1 PRSTTATQNSG
12 TSARGAGGPSPSVP
26 PRRSSFSVWRSAR
39 GSSSSASPLRSWR
52 SSAGPMSTTAATSP
66 AERSVRPAERAD
78 ADVVFTLLAQVG
90 KPYSPD
96 RAVFD
101 VAFGEVIDSD
111 DHLLYVV
118 ESAGII
124 FGYALTTIVRLL
136 HTNGYSA
143 QLQELVVDTS
153 ARSAGAGSH
162 LVSAVERELTARGVK
177 QLTVAIVRGAASFY
191 DRLGYRSTADYLKK
205 DLV

>member
-1 PRSTTATQNSG
+1 
-12 TSARGAGGPSPSVP
+12 
-26 PRRSSFSVWRSAR
+26 
-39 GSSSSASPLRSWR
+39 
-52 SSAGPMSTTAATSP
+52 MSTTAATSP
-66 AERSVRPAERAD
+66 AERSVRPAGRAD
-78 ADVVFTLLAQVG
+78 ADVVFALLAQVG

-111 DHLLYVV
+111 DHLMYLV
-118 ESAGII
+118 ESDGAVI
-124 FGYALTTIVRLL
+124 GYALTTIVRLL
-136 HTNGYSA
+136 HTNGFSA
-143 QLQELVVDTS
+143 QLQELVVDVE
-153 ARSAGAGSH
+153 ARSGGAGSF
-162 LVSAVERELTARGVK
+162 LVSEIERELTAQGVK

>member
-1 PRSTTATQNSG
+1 
-12 TSARGAGGPSPSVP
+12 
-26 PRRSSFSVWRSAR
+26 
-39 GSSSSASPLRSWR
+39 
-52 SSAGPMSTTAATSP
+52 MSTTAVTSP
-66 AERSVRPAERAD
+66 AERTVRPAERAD
-78 ADVVFTLLAQVG
+78 ADIVFALLAQVG

-101 VAFGEVIDSD
+101 VAFSEVIDSD

-118 ESAGII
+118 ETEGAVV
-124 FGYALTTIVRLL
+124 GYALTTIVRLL

-143 QLQELVVDTS
+143 QLQELVVDTQ
-153 ARSAGAGSH
+153 ARSSGAGSY
-162 LVSAVERELTARGVK
+162 LVSAVERELTERGVK

-205 DLV
+205 DL